1 MFLKEGKAEV
11 ILGIFFA
18 VFGLLLLLVII
29 PWQIAYI
36 EGGYP
41 QPRFFPNIIAAL
53 ITVLGAALAIGGFRK
68 IKANKPDQ
76 EVYSV
81 EKKQLLLVL
90 LTLRILIVYV
100 ASMYIIPY
108 LPATIV
114 VTGVLVAV
122 YGQKSKLKIILTAV
136 LVPTIIYLAM
146 TYGLQVR
153 LP

>member
-29 PWQIAYI
+29 PWQIAYV

-68 IKANKPDQ
+68 VKANKPDQ

-90 LTLRILIVYV
+90 LFYCGQKFFRHSFRIV
-100 ASMYIIPY
+100 AS
-108 LPATIV
+108 AC
-114 VTGVLVAV
+114 AEAHHHD
-122 YGQKSKLKIILTAV
+122 QC
-136 LVPTIIYLAM
+136 
-146 TYGLQVR
+146 
-153 LP
+153 

>member
-11 ILGIFFA
+11 ILGIFFV

-29 PWQIAYI
+29 PWQIAYV

-41 QPRFFPNIIAAL
+41 QPRFFPNIISAL
-53 ITVLGAALAIGGFRK
+53 ITVLGAALAISGFRK
-68 IKANKPDQ
+68 VKANKPDQ

-90 LTLRILIVYV
+90 LTLGILVVYV
-100 ASMYIIPY
+100 ASLYIIPY

-122 YGQKSKLKIILTAV
+122 YGQKSKLKIVLTAV
-136 LVPTIIYLAM
+136 LVPTIIYFAM